1 VKQLLQKLFSPLL
14 SRFEAGDQAYAYK
27 PSHRMILLL
36 MSTMFCGLAIAV
48 IFVAPGQELSYLIPV
63 FVFGGGGLLGL
74 IIGFLGNDRAVAKI
88 WGSR

>member
-1 VKQLLQKLFSPLL
+1 MKQSLQKLFSPLL

-36 MSTMFCGLAIAV
+36 MSAMFCSLAIAV
-48 IFVAPGQELSYLIPV
+48 LFVAHGQALSYLIPV
-63 FVFGGGGLLGL
+63 LVFGGGGLFGL
-74 IIGFLGNDRAVAKI
+74 VIGFLGNDRAVAKI

>member
-1 VKQLLQKLFSPLL
+1 MKQSLQKLFSPVL
-14 SRFEAGDQAYAYK
+14 SRFESGDQAYAYK

-36 MSTMFCGLAIAV
+36 MSTMFCSLAIAV
-48 IFVAPGQELSYLIPV
+48 LFVAQGQALSYLIPV

-74 IIGFLGNDRAVAKI
+74 VIGFLGNDRAVAKI